1 MTASARFSP
10 NDSPNPVGWFH
21 AAGARW
27 GRPGGGVPP
36 PPGAALDR
44 MLVSTHGLPISFFLD
59 RLESAARE
67 TVIIGI
73 EPADLS
79 FGEGL
84 STEVNAAVEWLVGV
98 LTAGS
103 GDIESVAV
111 LDGIGGPEERPG
123 EPLE

>member
-1 MTASARFSP
+1 MGLPSGEVRRLP
-10 NDSPNPVGWFH
+10 
-21 AAGARW
+21 
-27 GRPGGGVPP
+27 RPAV
-36 PPGAALDR
+36 DR

-98 LTAGS
+98 LTTGS